1 MSKAFKCDRCGQLYD
16 FNALPKMHYR
26 IVTNPGLI
34 MLDLCPNCYD
44 TLEKRI
50 NGDVQ
55 MIVFNDSKANI
66 KTDAGN
72 AQLLAEKIIK
82 QAETEHY
89 RKVAP

>member
-1 MSKAFKCDRCGQLYD
+1 
-16 FNALPKMHYR
+16 
-26 IVTNPGLI
+26 

-44 TLEKRI
+44 TLEKWI

-66 KTDAGN
+66 TTDAGN

-82 QAETEHY
+82 QVETNDY